1 MNILN
6 EDELRTA
13 KEYYVNKLVSSW
25 IKHHRLII
33 YVDYDQ
39 TILGYE
45 PFEYKLC
52 DSVIY
57 TIKEAQ
63 HLGAIVVLYTCRDSE
78 RLDKALEY
86 CKNIGLSF
94 DNVNPSKPFKEDF
107 SSKPY
112 YNILLDDKAGLPYSL
127 EILQEAIEKYR
138 RYLGIDPTYG
148 VLT

>member
-45 PFEYKLC
+45 
-52 DSVIY
+52 
-57 TIKEAQ
+57 TISK
-63 HLGAIVVLYTCRDSE
+63 T
-78 RLDKALEY
+78 Y
-86 CKNIGLSF
+86 C
-94 DNVNPSKPFKEDF
+94 
-107 SSKPY
+107 
-112 YNILLDDKAGLPYSL
+112 
-127 EILQEAIEKYR
+127 
-138 RYLGIDPTYG
+138 
-148 VLT
+148 